1 MLIQKLR
8 LKRGWSQQQLAQ
20 ASGLSART
28 IQRIEAGQ
36 PASVETLKSIASVFE
51 VDFSTLNAEETNM
64 DTTMTAADEAE
75 REAFAHVRE
84 LRGFYVACMRYI
96 LIAMALFAIN
106 LLTSPHNM
114 WSYWAMLGLDWPWRR
129 APSGSTRPGG
139 CSVRNGKSPGGKAAR
154 TAAVTTAG
162 PGHARSVPVPSG
174 PQSIL

>member
-1 MLIQKLR
+1 
-8 LKRGWSQQQLAQ
+8 
-20 ASGLSART
+20 
-28 IQRIEAGQ
+28 
-36 PASVETLKSIASVFE
+36 
-51 VDFSTLNAEETNM
+51 M

-114 WSYWAMLGLDWPWRR
+114 WSYWAMLGLGLALAARAVRVYAPWRLFG
-129 APSGSTRPGG
+129 PQW
-139 CSVRNGKSPGGKAAR
+139 GKSPGGKAAR